1 MTANITPEK
10 EAEFLLKSIEES
22 PEHSRN
28 VLMALLVSSAYIL
41 LSAFSKQTVDKV
53 TLPLV
58 NVTVTTS
65 EFFVVAPLVILGE
78 YLYLHIYIRDL
89 REKLTAFKNAD
100 LSLPHPEL
108 RDMLPFPWIA
118 TFAFS
123 KDRSSKYTRIA
134 TVFLVWLFG
143 PFALFALW
151 LRFVN
156 QEQITSLIPCSA
168 IIFAVYGNS
177 ESVFGRR
184 ATKICCPIAGLMLI
198 FISLIS
204 VPAIRDPISLDPV
217 WELWRKGTES
227 RILSNVFASVASGIT
242 VLIASL
248 IASTLNKPL
257 RRWFKRIR

>member
-1 MTANITPEK
+1 
-10 EAEFLLKSIEES
+10 
-22 PEHSRN
+22 
-28 VLMALLVSSAYIL
+28 MALLVSSAYIL
-41 LSAFSKQTVDKV
+41 LSAFSKQTLDKV

-89 REKLTAFKNAD
+89 REKLTAFRDAG
-100 LSLPHPEL
+100 LALPHPEL

-123 KDRSSKYTRIA
+123 KAKPNIYMRIV

-143 PFALFALW
+143 PFVLFALW

-156 QEQITSLIPCSA
+156 QEQLASLIPCSA

-184 ATKICCPIAGLMLI
+184 ATKICCPIAGLLLI

-204 VPAIRDPISLDPV
+204 VPGIRNAISLEPV
-217 WELWRKGTES
+217 WELWRKGTEPS
-227 RILSNVFASVASGIT
+227 GLRIFSAIGFFITLIGGAISIILSWIFTRESNR
-242 VLIASL
+242 
-248 IASTLNKPL
+248 L
-257 RRWFKRIR
+257 R